1 MSKISEYLEQQRD
14 KVISLQDK
22 LVSIPALGPD
32 NQGSGEK
39 AKADFLLSYL
49 RDSGFDEIMEVNSPD
64 PRAEG
69 GYRPNIIAVV
79 HGKNT
84 SKTLWV
90 ISHMDIV
97 PAGDQSL
104 WDGDPFKLRVEDDL
118 IFGRGVEDN
127 HQGIVSSILACSA
140 FIETGEKPEINLGL
154 VLVSDEET
162 GNRHGLPFVLDEKKD
177 LFKKDD
183 LYLVPD
189 FGTSDS
195 KLVEVAEKSM
205 LWVKISVSGRQCH
218 ASRPD
223 KGINTLVASSA
234 FVLRIEELSH
244 YFSDHSELFS
254 PPESTFCP
262 TRKEANVP
270 NINTIPGMDV
280 FYVDCRVLPNYS
292 LDEVME
298 RLMAVGSE
306 IEKKY
311 RVKISYDTVLREQSA
326 PFTDPSS
333 EIVTSLVQAIKNI
346 RGVEPVPQGVGGGT
360 VASFLRHRD
369 YSAVVW
375 ATLAGTAH
383 QPNECSNIKNT
394 INDARV
400 MAYMASP
407 W

>member
-14 KVISLQDK
+14 RVISLQDK

-32 NQGSGEK
+32 NQGQGEK

-49 RDSGFDEIMEVNSPD
+49 RDAGFDEVTEVNSPD

-84 SKTLWV
+84 HKTLWV

-104 WDGDPFKLRVEDDL
+104 WDGDPFKLRVEGDL
-118 IFGRGVEDN
+118 LFGRGVEDN
-127 HQGIVSSILACSA
+127 HQGIVSSILAASA
-140 FIETGEKPEINLGL
+140 FIELGEKPEINLGL

-162 GNRHGLPFVLDEKKD
+162 GNRHGLPFVLDEKEE

-311 RVKISYDTVLREQSA
+311 RVKISYETVLREQSA

-333 EIVTSLVQAIKNI
+333 EIVTSLVRAIKHV

-360 VASFLRHRD
+360 VASFLRHRE

-394 INDARV
+394 IYDAGV
-400 MAYMASP
+400 MAYMVSP